1 MGRVTIHTEL
11 LTEQS
16 VPLKELKI
24 GEFFVCVYSSDGSSD
39 VCWRFIL
46 YQKIL
51 VNHFVLNE
59 HDQGDIRALNVFEG
73 TDMYMHGSDM
83 VIPVEASISIH
94 PAGQPSTGITG

>member
-11 LTEQS
+11 LTQHS
-16 VPLKELKI
+16 VPFKKLKI
-24 GEFFVCVYSSDGSSD
+24 GEFFLCVYSSDGSSD
-39 VCWRFIL
+39 VCGRFKL
-46 YQKIL
+46 FQKIL
-51 VNHFVLNE
+51 VNHYVHNG

-83 VIPVEASISIH
+83 VIPVEARISIH